1 MRKIYLTMALIVMF
15 ILTSTT
21 VFASTNTSE
30 QTMNRSEK
38 GIVVKATV
46 DEVTPKD
53 NRHRI
58 KKIEVGRIENRYIY
72 PSDLSYSGLGPSES
86 LVRAYVYK
94 EIHYKVY
101 RVRIGDPDYQVF
113 LYDEYHTTWHGEKR
127 DAVGE
132 AWGIVQ
138 SKKSEVTKYRSALE
152 YMIGILYH

>member
-1 MRKIYLTMALIVMF
+1 MALIVMF

-72 PSDLSYSGLGPSES
+72 ILQICL
-86 LVRAYVYK
+86 
-94 EIHYKVY
+94 
-101 RVRIGDPDYQVF
+101 
-113 LYDEYHTTWHGEKR
+113 
-127 DAVGE
+127 
-132 AWGIVQ
+132 IVD
-138 SKKSEVTKYRSALE
+138 
-152 YMIGILYH
+152 